1 MKISKGF
8 NICTCS
14 WEGSLSICEYSVFL
28 SSLFAGAFGAHAIV
42 CVVVCTFVPLGEAS
56 QNTGR
61 KKPHQFH
68 LCTIFCVRA
77 SAGLLYWGI
86 CVCVCCWYLCAC
98 KRCDVLGGC
107 CFSQVLPL
115 ICYITALSMSCQLGN
130 LATTPECTR
139 EKPPDNNAC
148 LGPIYQGDFSP
159 LPLIP
164 LELSKRERKNKKENT
179 HTQKKKGRERGRKR
193 ISFKS
198 ALSAR
203 DGVSFP

>member
-1 MKISKGF
+1 MTPVHLPAETAVRLQQAGISTGGCIPAAVSQSVLWGGQKKADSVKISKGF

-42 CVVVCTFVPLGEAS
+42 RVVVCTFVPLGEAS
-56 QNTGR
+56 QTQGERRLTNFICALYFVCVQVLGFCTGEY
-61 KKPHQFH
+61 
-68 LCTIFCVRA
+68 A
-77 SAGLLYWGI
+77 
-86 CVCVCCWYLCAC
+86 CVCCWYLCAC

-139 EKPPDNNAC
+139 EKP
-148 LGPIYQGDFSP
+148 
-159 LPLIP
+159 
-164 LELSKRERKNKKENT
+164 
-179 HTQKKKGRERGRKR
+179 H
-193 ISFKS
+193 
-198 ALSAR
+198 
-203 DGVSFP
+203 